1 MRSMSYRQ
9 LLEVL
14 QTLSRDELDDPV
26 TIYME
31 SEDEAYGVT
40 HTDTVKEGSPLDG
53 VIDLDVPILVIGQ

>member
-1 MRSMSYRQ
+1 MSYRQ